1 MRKTVQYKND
11 AERKT
16 FIESHNHLYLVEE
29 KNIIE
34 GNFLIFSDTLPE
46 PPEPPKVYV
55 SVPEEEFEGLKQD
68 NQLLKAQSQANSDRA
83 DFQEDLIVE
92 LAMLIYS

>member
-16 FIESHNHLYLVEE
+16 IIESHNHLYLVEE

-34 GNFLIFSDTLPE
+34 GNFLIFSDAL
-46 PPEPPKVYV
+46 PEPPKVYV

-92 LAMLIYS
+92 MAMKIYS